1 VTSLLLHDEFQELI
15 GRDKMMTPMQKVDV
29 LRAACCVA
37 GCDGEITDTERNLI
51 QKLAGDVGVGKAS
64 VEAMIDRGLRDPE
77 FHQEQFRVLKSDP
90 KDSLAALLEVA
101 MADGSIGD
109 GETRVLKAISEKLE
123 VAPEVFEQLMIDVSK
138 LLD

>member
-1 VTSLLLHDEFQELI
+1 MTSLLLHIEPEELI
-15 GRDKMMTPMQKVDV
+15 GKTKMMTPMQKVDV

-37 GCDGEITDTERNLI
+37 GCDGDITDTERNLI
-51 QKLAGDVGVGKAS
+51 QKLAGDVGVGRAS

-90 KDSLAALLEVA
+90 KVAMAALLEVA

-109 GETRVLKAISEKLE
+109 GETRVLKSLSEKLE
-123 VAPEVFEQLMIDVSK
+123 VAPEVFEQLMVDVTK
-138 LLD
+138 LLG